1 MKKVLVFVFLV
12 IIIVCDILEDSVLLG
27 YDGVVLCIIN
37 ISDFVIIVLKVIFGG
52 GGSQVFE
59 NIVLGVIIVYFF
71 FDFIYSYV
79 YLEVIV
85 EGDILVF

>member
-52 GGSQVFE
+52 GGS
-59 NIVLGVIIVYFF
+59 
-71 FDFIYSYV
+71 
-79 YLEVIV
+79 
-85 EGDILVF
+85 